1 MRGSGVRRRVCDNA
15 SIPVNWKSFLR
26 SDENKT
32 ELFHYLAESVTAIQ
46 LPGVEVVTTS
56 GVDVLSPS
64 PVEAEGLTACSHE
77 EANMNIFIHV
87 KHALARGVKKVL
99 IRKVD
104 TDVVVLAI
112 PYAKQLELQELWIA
126 FGVGNHFRYLPI
138 HKITTSLTQQQ
149 CETLPFFML
158 SQGVILFHTGFA
170 EKERRQLSKY
180 GSQILKS
187 LKSSLSYQLLK
198 IRSLKNNVVSWSNLW
213 LSCTA
218 VQACP
223 RQTVNEARQALFAQG
238 NKSIENIPP
247 TQAALAQHIKRAAYQ
262 TSHVW
267 GQALEYMQELPCSA
281 QWEWQQSP
289 EDWSPKWTILA
300 EASKACSELI
310 SCGCKRAFRG
320 LCKCTEANLP
330 CTALCSCAGSCY

>member
-1 MRGSGVRRRVCDNA
+1 MCDNA

-64 PVEAEGLTACSHE
+64 PVVAEGLAACNHE
-77 EANMNIFIHV
+77 ETNTNIFIDV
-87 KHALARGVKKVL
+87 KHALARGLKKVL

-126 FGVGNHFRYLPI
+126 FGVGNHIRYLPI

-149 CETLPFFML
+149 CEALPFFML
-158 SQGVILFHTGFA
+158 SQGVILFHPGFA
-170 EKERRQLSKY
+170 E
-180 GSQILKS
+180 SQILK
-187 LKSSLSYQLLK
+187 SLSYQLLK
-198 IRSLKNNVVSWSNLW
+198 IWSLKNNVMSWSNLW

-218 VQACP
+218 IQACP
-223 RQTVNEARQALFAQG
+223 HQTVNEARQALFAQG

-262 TSHVW
+262 AGHV
-267 GQALEYMQELPCSA
+267 
-281 QWEWQQSP
+281 
-289 EDWSPKWTILA
+289 
-300 EASKACSELI
+300 
-310 SCGCKRAFRG
+310 
-320 LCKCTEANLP
+320 
-330 CTALCSCAGSCY
+330 